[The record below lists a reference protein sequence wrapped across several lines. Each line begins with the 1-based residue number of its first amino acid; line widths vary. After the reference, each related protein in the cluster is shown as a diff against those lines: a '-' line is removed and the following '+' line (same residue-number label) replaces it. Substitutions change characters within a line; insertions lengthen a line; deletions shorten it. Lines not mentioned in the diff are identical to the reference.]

1 MAQITQRAVNQGA
14 RARLVDIRVTVEEIE
29 DFIQAFCT
37 LDNSMSFYKPA
48 VALMDGIGE
57 RIDRIHQAV
66 MANGTAIYDELEETR
81 LRDVEVKK

>member
-1 MAQITQRAVNQGA
+1 MAQMTQRAVNQGA
-14 RARLVDIRVTVEEIE
+14 RDRLVDIRVAMEEIE

-37 LDNSMSFYKPA
+37 LDNSMCFYKPA
-48 VALMDGIGE
+48 VALVDGIGE